1 MSRWILIVSFY
12 LLATPFS
19 YAENDRAFFWQVES
33 ESATVYLLGSI
44 HYADPGFYP
53 LRPAIER
60 AFEASDNL
68 VVEIAIDE
76 AMAHAYQ
83 NLLNEKGTYAGKET
97 IQQHVSAET
106 YQSLLHHLE
115 LLGLPLEYV
124 NHQKPG
130 IIVLTLTSVQLLK
143 MGFMPEMGIDLY
155 FLKRARDNKDIIEL
169 ETIEQ
174 QMDVF
179 LSIPNGDL
187 LLRETLHSLDQA
199 DQLMSD
205 IVRSWKHGDMALLE
219 KILFEDT
226 MSQYPSYEE
235 IYDRL
240 FYERNENMSQRI
252 RDLLQKEGTY
262 FVVIGAGHFV
272 GEKGI
277 LRMLEDYGYDVKRL

>member
-12 LLATPFS
+12 LLLTPLS
-19 YAENDRAFFWQVES
+19 YAENDKAFFWQVES

-53 LRPAIER
+53 LRPAIEK
-60 AFEASDNL
+60 AFEASDKL

-76 AMAHAYQ
+76 AKAKIYQ
-83 NLLNEKGTYAGKET
+83 DLINEQGTYPGKET
-97 IQQHVSAET
+97 IEQHVSAET

-124 NHQKPG
+124 NRHKPG

-155 FLKRARDNKDIIEL
+155 FLKRARQNKDIIEL

-174 QMDVF
+174 QIDIF
-179 LSIPNGDL
+179 LSIPDGDL
-187 LLRETLHSLDQA
+187 LLRETLHSLEQA
-199 DQLMSD
+199 DILMAD
-205 IVRSWKHGDMALLE
+205 IVRSWKLGDMVLLE

-226 MSQYPSYEE
+226 LSQYPSYED

-252 RDLLQKEGTY
+252 RELLQEKGSY

-277 LRMLEDYGYDVKRL
+277 LRLLEDSGYDVKRL

>member
-12 LLATPFS
+12 LLLTPLS
-19 YAENDRAFFWQVES
+19 YAENDKAFFWQVES

-53 LRPAIER
+53 LRPAIEK
-60 AFEASDNL
+60 AFEASDKL

-76 AMAHAYQ
+76 AMAKTYQ
-83 NLLNEKGTYAGKET
+83 DLINEQGTYPGKET
-97 IQQHVSAET
+97 IEQHVSAET

-124 NHQKPG
+124 NRHKPG

-155 FLKRARDNKDIIEL
+155 FLKRARQNKDIIEL

-174 QMDVF
+174 QIDIF
-179 LSIPNGDL
+179 LSIPDGDL
-187 LLRETLHSLDQA
+187 LLRETLHSLEQA
-199 DQLMSD
+199 DILMAD
-205 IVRSWKHGDMALLE
+205 IVRSWKLGDMALLE

-226 MSQYPSYEE
+226 LSQYPSYED

-252 RDLLQKEGTY
+252 RELLQEKGSY

-277 LRMLEDYGYDVKRL
+277 LRLLEDSGYDVKRL

>member
-12 LLATPFS
+12 LLLTPLS
-19 YAENDRAFFWQVES
+19 YAENDKAFFWQVES

-53 LRPAIER
+53 LRPASEK
-60 AFEASDNL
+60 AFEASDKL

-76 AMAHAYQ
+76 AMAKTYQ
-83 NLLNEKGTYAGKET
+83 DLINEQGTYPGKET
-97 IQQHVSAET
+97 IEQHVSAET

-124 NHQKPG
+124 NLNKPG
-130 IIVLTLTSVQLLK
+130 SIVLTLTSVHLLK

-155 FLKRARDNKDIIEL
+155 FLKRARQNKDIIEL

-174 QMDVF
+174 QIDIF
-179 LSIPNGDL
+179 LSIPDGDL
-187 LLRETLHSLDQA
+187 LLRETLHSLEQA
-199 DQLMSD
+199 DILMAD
-205 IVRSWKHGDMALLE
+205 IVRSWKLGDMVLLE

-226 MSQYPSYEE
+226 LSQYPSYED

-252 RDLLQKEGTY
+252 RELLQEKGSY

-277 LRMLEDYGYDVKRL
+277 LRLLEDSGYDVKRL